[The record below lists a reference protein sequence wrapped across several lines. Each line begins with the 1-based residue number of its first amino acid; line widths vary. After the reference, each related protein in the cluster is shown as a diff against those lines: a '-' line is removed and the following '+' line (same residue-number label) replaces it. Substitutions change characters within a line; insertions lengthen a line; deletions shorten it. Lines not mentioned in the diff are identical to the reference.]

1 MQRPAELDLPG
12 VTPSRQKRSRETT
25 AALLQAGAEML
36 RTHSLAELSIDALCR
51 QVGATVG
58 AFYSRFESKDAYF
71 NALMALAAR
80 DGESRLSRMKEDRRL
95 ADADLA
101 ELSRLLV
108 RGTIGW
114 IRNHEGVLR
123 AALQHDDT
131 RPDRWSTFKALARAN
146 VADATPILLGAMGRG
161 NKAAKTRAIAFGFQ
175 VVLGTLVNAIL
186 NDPGPLSIHDREM
199 EERLANCLLLLLQA
213 EMTAPAARSS
223 RGRKKQCVRPGK
235 PSAAPPVSNPAIWPK
250 NAPPS
255 ALAKAR
261 TERVER
267 RTSESGDLQNP
278 RSSRLPGHPPNLL
291 MSLSNYWG
299 MV

>member
-1 MQRPAELDLPG
+1 MQRSAELDLPG

-36 RTHSLAELSIDALCR
+36 RTHSLAELSIEALCR

-80 DGESRLSRMKEDRRL
+80 DGESRLLRMKEDKRL

-101 ELSRLLV
+101 DLTCLLV

-114 IRNHEGVLR
+114 IRKHEGVLR

-131 RPDRWSTFKALARAN
+131 RPDRWSTFKELARAN
-146 VADATPILLGAMGRG
+146 VANATPILLAVMGRER
-161 NKAAKTRAIAFGFQ
+161 KAAKTRAIAFGFQ

-186 NDPGPLSIHDREM
+186 NDPGPLSVHDEEL

-213 EMTAPAARSS
+213 EMTERPPARSAARH
-223 RGRKKQCVRPGK
+223 RRKK
-235 PSAAPPVSNPAIWPK
+235 
-250 NAPPS
+250 
-255 ALAKAR
+255 
-261 TERVER
+261 
-267 RTSESGDLQNP
+267 
-278 RSSRLPGHPPNLL
+278 
-291 MSLSNYWG
+291 
-299 MV
+299 

>member
-36 RTHSLAELSIDALCR
+36 RTHSLAELSIEALCR

-71 NALMALAAR
+71 NALMALAAQ
-80 DGESRLSRMKEDRRL
+80 DGESRLSRMKQDNRL
-95 ADADLA
+95 AAADLA

-114 IRNHEGVLR
+114 MRKHEGVLR
-123 AALQHDDT
+123 ATLQHDDT
-131 RPDRWSTFKALARAN
+131 RPDRWSTFKELARAN
-146 VADATPILLGAMGRG
+146 VANATPILLQVMGAGR
-161 NKAAKTRAIAFGFQ
+161 KAAKTRVIAFGFQ

-186 NDPGPLSIHDREM
+186 NDPGPLSIHDREF

-213 EMTAPAARSS
+213 EMASEVSTK
-223 RGRKKQCVRPGK
+223 RGKR
-235 PSAAPPVSNPAIWPK
+235 I
-250 NAPPS
+250 
-255 ALAKAR
+255 
-261 TERVER
+261 R
-267 RTSESGDLQNP
+267 RMG
-278 RSSRLPGHPPNLL
+278 
-291 MSLSNYWG
+291 
-299 MV
+299 